1 MKAIFEFLKELFENT
16 ATPAASDVP
25 AVATDAQCG
34 AVTVREIDD
43 PTVAADLFRRKFG
56 QEIPNFP
63 KHFVAMIGDQCV
75 GYVHYSAW
83 QGDYLCGGLCIDER
97 LYRALSAGQ
106 RAWIRERG
114 GIAEIMM
121 RGAHPSLEDGA
132 VLWGYMGNKQ
142 AQSVAF
148 RIGYVA
154 TTSPCLFVRWQHSL
168 SDVDKQRKMD
178 MAMKLEPF

>member
-1 MKAIFEFLKELFENT
+1 MKAIFELLRELFGSK
-16 ATPAASDVP
+16 AAPVAP
-25 AVATDAQCG
+25 TVLAVATDVPG
-34 AVTVREIDD
+34 DAVTVREIDD
-43 PTVAADLFRRKFG
+43 PAVAADLFRRKFG

-63 KHFVAMIGDQCV
+63 KHFVAMIGEQCA

-97 LYRALSAGQ
+97 AYRALNVEQ

-132 VLWGYMGNKQ
+132 VIWAYMGNKQ

-168 SDVDKQRKMD
+168 SDIDKQKKMD